1 MVDHRNLNKT
11 LHICC
16 IPENGHLQNG
26 LETKLLNRKIC
37 RILLCISWKDANAI
51 QELKSCEINFF
62 FLDLI
67 FHLGYKNTVGLR
79 YFPIVIQRCFGPDLC
94 NCFHL
99 NYIES
104 SFLQNFCLNNLR
116 YYFMHLNIIGIF
128 RLDQKARNICA
139 NQ

>member
-11 LHICC
+11 LHICY
-16 IPENGHLQNG
+16 IPENGHLQSG
-26 LETKLLNRKIC
+26 LETKLVNRKIC

-51 QELKSCEINFF
+51 QELNRVVKSTF

-67 FHLGYKNTVGLR
+67 FHLGYKNIVGLL
-79 YFPIVIQRCFGPDLC
+79 YLATVIQRCFEPELC

-99 NYIES
+99 NYVES
-104 SFLQNFCLNNLR
+104 SFLQNFCLNNSR
-116 YYFMHLNIIGIF
+116 HYFMHLNIIGIF
-128 RLDQKARNICA
+128 RLDQKARNTCA